1 MPNYRYKARSFEGAD
16 SSGTMQAVNE
26 RELAQTLK
34 AQGLILIDAAAEGR
48 KKGFNRE
55 ISLPFLSGVSS
66 TEKIMMTRN
75 LGVMFST
82 GLSMVKIFEI
92 LSGQTKNKKLQA
104 ALIDIKEKV
113 SKGENL
119 SDGLAHYPHIF
130 NELFV
135 NMIKVGEESGT
146 LDEIFQILS
155 LQLGKEHELK
165 SKIKNAMTYPAII
178 MMVML
183 VVGVVIITVV
193 LPSLNTFF
201 TSLNV
206 PIPIYTK
213 IVLVGGN
220 FLSKNWWLLLVGPAA
235 LAGIVYMALKTKKGK
250 WVLDTF
256 LLRFPVLSQITK
268 KSNSAFLIRSL
279 SSLIASGVPLI
290 RSLEISAK
298 TVSNQYFANALIAA
312 SAKIKKGD
320 KLSAALRENQ
330 NLFPY
335 GVIEMIEVGEE
346 TGKTAVILKKL
357 ADFYEQEASAAV
369 EKLAILIEP
378 ILIIFLG
385 VSVGFFAFSIIQ
397 PMYSSLKFIGS

>member
-1 MPNYRYKARSFEGAD
+1 MANYSYKAKYFDGRD
-16 SSGTMQAVNE
+16 SAGVMQATDE
-26 RELAQTLK
+26 RELALALK
-34 AQGLILIDAAAEGR
+34 AQGMILIDASAVIK
-48 KKGFNRE
+48 KKGLNME
-55 ISLPFLSGVSS
+55 INLPFMGVSS

-82 GLSMVKIFEI
+82 GLSMVKIFDI
-92 LSGQTKNKKLQA
+92 LSVQSKNKQLKE
-104 ALIDIKEKV
+104 ALADIKEKV

-119 SDGLAHYPHIF
+119 SDALARYPNMF

-155 LQLGKEHELK
+155 LQLGKEHELR

-178 MMVML
+178 LLVML
-183 VVGVVIITVV
+183 VVGVVIITIV
-193 LPSLNTFF
+193 LPSLDTFF

-206 PIPIYTK
+206 PIPFYTRA
-213 IVLVGGN
+213 ILWGGR
-220 FLSKNWWLLLVGPAA
+220 FLSKNWWLLFVGPAV
-235 LAGIVYMALKTKKGK
+235 LGWIFYMIIKTPKGK
-250 WVLDTF
+250 WALDTF
-256 LLRFPVLSQITK
+256 LLKAPVVRQIVK

-290 RSLEISAK
+290 RALEISSK
-298 TVSNQYFANALIAA
+298 TVNNHYFSQALLDA
-312 SAKIKKGD
+312 SVKIKKGER
-320 KLSAALRENQ
+320 LSGALREHA
-330 NLFPY
+330 NLFPF
-335 GVIEMIEVGEE
+335 GVIEMMEVGEE

-357 ADFYEQEASAAV
+357 AEFYEQEAGAAV
-369 EKLAILIEP
+369 EKMAILIEP
-378 ILIIFLG
+378 MLIIFLG

>member
-1 MPNYRYKARSFEGAD
+1 MPNFSYKAKSFEGAD
-16 SSGTMQAVNE
+16 SAGTMQAQDE
-26 RELAQTLK
+26 RELAQILK
-34 AQGLILIDAAAEGR
+34 AQGLILIDTALAGH

-55 ISLPFLSGVSS
+55 ISIPFLSGVSS

-82 GLSMVKIFEI
+82 GLSMVKIFDI
-92 LSGQTKNKKLQA
+92 LSGQTKNKKLKE
-104 ALIDIKEKV
+104 ALQDIKEKV

-119 SDGLAHYPHIF
+119 SDALARYPKIF

-178 MMVML
+178 VLVML

-193 LPSLNTFF
+193 LPSLDTFF

-213 IVLVGGN
+213 IVLVGGK
-220 FLSKNWWLLLVGPAA
+220 FLSKNWWLLFVGPAG
-235 LAGIVYMALKTKKGK
+235 LGWIFYMLLKTQKGK
-250 WVLDTF
+250 WALDTF
-256 LLRFPVLSQITK
+256 LLRMPVLSQITK

-290 RSLEISAK
+290 RSLEISSK
-298 TVSNQYFANALIAA
+298 TVGNQYFADALMVA
-312 SAKIKKGD
+312 SVKIKKGD
-320 KLSAALRENQ
+320 KLSSALRENQ
-330 NLFPY
+330 HLFPY

-369 EKLAILIEP
+369 EKMAILIEP
-378 ILIIFLG
+378 MLIIFLG

-397 PMYSSLKFIGS
+397 PMYSSLKFIGN